1 MKMTDYFRCNLS
13 ITFVFLCMLISSL
26 SFSYQ
31 SLNSSLAIQG
41 SIVNDAL
48 SQKINLDSITDDNA
62 KLLTERLGLSQLFIQ
77 TESISSSWDS
87 NINYPTLIQLIFPQ
101 LAKKFSGATD
111 LFSYKF
117 KLRFNDKDNAQ
128 IKLLST
134 FIVSLF
140 IAYLLCLASVKRL
153 LVKLERNIL
162 KEIGNTTKP
171 NYHASPAITRLL
183 AQHKADHH
191 KELQDQH
198 DKIEALSKQINMDNL
213 TGLYNRFYFRGE
225 LVDILSEKNESQ
237 SAIIALIRATA
248 LGHTNKHRGFQ
259 RGDTYLKD
267 ISNIL
272 KQCTKRYPDSQLYR
286 VSGPDFAIIIP
297 NMTAAVAHKLAR
309 EIKANLDDYQS
320 LHDLENVAYIGITT
334 VHSGQQP
341 EQVLARADTALAKAQ
356 LEGPNHWAFQQ
367 QDAQQENQGQSYWKD
382 VIEEIINKRSLML
395 LSQPVQPIHRNMK
408 NYQEIYTRFIGS
420 NNAMLPTHTL
430 FAMAQRLDYTVKLDQ
445 IIIENI
451 ISNSRTQMDG
461 SSRWGVNLTSQSV
474 QSSAFIVWL
483 ERLLL
488 REPNIATNLVFEID
502 EVILERNIV
511 SSKRVIDM
519 LRRVGSRSAISKFGH
534 GISSFKLFRELKPD
548 YIKIDSGLI
557 QSITDDNASQQ
568 FLRMI
573 VDVAHR
579 MSCQVIAEG
588 VEDLAQKQLLESMYV
603 DGIQGYLISKPAPL
617 SKIAC

>member
-1 MKMTDYFRCNLS
+1 MTDYFRCNLS

-26 SFSYQ
+26 GFSYQ

-297 NMTAAVAHKLAR
+297 NMTPAVAHKLAR

>member
-26 SFSYQ
+26 GFSYQ

-48 SQKINLDSITDDNA
+48 SQKISLDSITDDNA

-237 SAIIALIRATA
+237 SAIIASIRATA

>member
-1 MKMTDYFRCNLS
+1 MTDYFRCNLF
-13 ITFVFLCMLISSL
+13 ITFSFLCMLISAL
-26 SFSYQ
+26 SFSYH
-31 SLNSSLAIQG
+31 SLNSSLAVQG
-41 SIVNDAL
+41 NVVNDAL
-48 SQKINLDSITDDNA
+48 SQKIRLEAITDDNTQ
-62 KLLTERLGLSQLFIQ
+62 LLTEHLALNLLFIQ
-77 TESISSSWDS
+77 TESRSSSWEA
-87 NINYPTLIQLIFPQ
+87 NISYPSLILLTFPQ
-101 LAKKFSGATD
+101 LATKFSGSTD
-111 LFSYKF
+111 LFSYTF
-117 KLRFNDKDNAQ
+117 KLRFNDQDHAL

-134 FIVSLF
+134 FVISLF
-140 IAYLLCLASVKRL
+140 IAYLLCLLSVKRL
-153 LVKLERNIL
+153 LMHVERNIL
-162 KEIGNTTKP
+162 SEISNTAKP
-171 NYHASPAITRLL
+171 TRHSFPAITRLL
-183 AQHKADHH
+183 TQHEAEHH

-198 DKIEALSKQINMDNL
+198 DKIETLSKQINMDNL

-225 LVDILSEKNESQ
+225 LVDLLAENKQSQ
-237 SAIIALIRATA
+237 SAIMVLVRATA
-248 LGHTNKHRGFQ
+248 LGHINKHRGFQ
-259 RGDTYLKD
+259 RGDNYLKD
-267 ISNIL
+267 ISNML

-297 NMTAAVAHKLAR
+297 NMTAAVAHKFAR
-309 EIKANLDDYQS
+309 EIKAKFDEYQS
-320 LHDLENVAYIGITT
+320 LHELENVAYIGITT

-356 LEGPNHWAFQQ
+356 LEGPNYWAFQQ

-382 VIEEIINKRSLML
+382 VIEGIINKRSLML
-395 LSQPVQPIHRNMK
+395 LSQAVQPIHRNMK

-420 NNAMLPTHTL
+420 NNAVLPTHTL

-451 ISNSRTQMDG
+451 VSNSRTQMDG
-461 SSRWGVNLTSQSV
+461 TSRWGVNLTSHSV

-488 REPNIATNLVFEID
+488 REPNTAANLVFEID
-502 EVILERNIV
+502 EVVLERNIV
-511 SSKRVIDM
+511 SSKRAIDM

-534 GISSFKLFRELKPD
+534 GISSFKLFKELKPD

-588 VEDLAQKQLLESMYV
+588 VEELAQKQLLESMHV
-603 DGIQGYLISKPAPL
+603 DGVQGYLIARPAPL

>member
-1 MKMTDYFRCNLS
+1 MTDYFRCNLFL
-13 ITFVFLCMLISSL
+13 TFVFLCVLISAAG
-26 SFSYQ
+26 FSYNA
-31 SLNSSLAIQG
+31 LNSSLAVQG
-41 SIVNDAL
+41 SAVNSAL
-48 SQKINLDSITDDNA
+48 SQKITVDAITDDNT
-62 KLLTERLGLSQLFIQ
+62 KLLTDSLALSQLLIQ
-77 TESISSSWDS
+77 TESVSSSWES
-87 NINYPTLIQLIFPQ
+87 NINYPTLLQLIFPQ
-101 LAKKFSGATD
+101 LTKNFSGATD

-117 KLRFNDKDNAQ
+117 KLKFSEKDNVVIQ
-128 IKLLST
+128 LLST
-134 FIVSLF
+134 FSISLL
-140 IAYLLCLASVKRL
+140 IAYLLCLVSVKRL
-153 LVKLERNIL
+153 LVRLEKNIL
-162 KEIGNTTKP
+162 HEIGNTTTPKQQ
-171 NYHASPAITRLL
+171 SFPAVTRLL
-183 AQHKADHH
+183 AQHKADQH
-191 KELQDQH
+191 KELQGQH
-198 DKIEALSKQINMDNL
+198 DKIESLSKQINMDNL

-225 LVDILSEKNESQ
+225 LVDILSEKKQSQ
-237 SAIIALIRATA
+237 SAILALVRATA
-248 LGHTNKHRGFQ
+248 LGHINKHSGFQ
-259 RGDTYLKD
+259 LGDSYLKD
-267 ISNIL
+267 ISNML

-309 EIKANLDDYQS
+309 EIKANLDEYQS
-320 LHDLENVAYIGITT
+320 LHELENVAYIGITT
-334 VHSGQQP
+334 IHSGHQP

-356 LEGPNHWAFQQ
+356 LEGPNYWAFQQ
-367 QDAQQENQGQSYWKD
+367 QDSQQDNQGQSYWQD

-408 NYQEIYTRFIGS
+408 NYQEIYTRFISS
-420 NNAMLPTHTL
+420 NNVVLPTHTL

-445 IIIENI
+445 LIIENI

-461 SSRWGVNLTSQSV
+461 NCHWGVNLTSHSV

-488 REPNIATNLVFEID
+488 REPNIAANLVFEID
-502 EVILERNIV
+502 EIILERNIV

-534 GISSFKLFRELKPD
+534 GISSFKLFKELKPN

-557 QSITDDNASQQ
+557 KSITDDNASQQ

-588 VEDLAQKQLLESMYV
+588 VEELAQKQLLESMYV
-603 DGIQGYLISKPAPL
+603 DGIQGYLIAKPAPL
-617 SKIAC
+617 SKITN

>member
-1 MKMTDYFRCNLS
+1 MTDYFRCSLF
-13 ITFVFLCMLISSL
+13 ITFVFVCVLASSL
-26 SFSYQ
+26 SFSYN

-41 SIVNDAL
+41 SVVNDAL
-48 SQKINLDSITDDNA
+48 SQKISLDSINDHNA
-62 KLLTERLGLSQLFIQ
+62 KLLTERLALSQLFIQ
-77 TESISSSWDS
+77 TESVSSGWES

-101 LAKKFSGATD
+101 LTKNFSGATD
-111 LFSYKF
+111 LFSYTF
-117 KLRFNDKDNAQ
+117 KLKFSEKDNAIIQ
-128 IKLLST
+128 LLSS
-134 FIVSLF
+134 FVISLF
-140 IAYLLCLASVKRL
+140 IAYILCLISVKRL
-153 LVKLERNIL
+153 LINLERKVL
-162 KEIGNTTKP
+162 GEISNTTKLKHHVFP
-171 NYHASPAITRLL
+171 TVTRLL
-183 AQHKADHH
+183 AQHKADLH

-198 DKIEALSKQINMDNL
+198 DKIESLSKQINMDNL

-225 LVDILSEKNESQ
+225 LVDILSDKKESQ
-237 SAIIALIRATA
+237 SAILALIRATA
-248 LGHTNKHRGFQ
+248 LGHINKHRGFQ
-259 RGDTYLKD
+259 RGDNYLKD

-272 KQCTKRYPDSQLYR
+272 KQCTKRYPDSRLYR

-309 EIKANLDDYQS
+309 EIKANLDEYQS

-356 LEGPNHWAFQQ
+356 LEGPNYWAFQQ

-408 NYQEIYTRFIGS
+408 NYQEIYTRFIGN

-430 FAMAQRLDYTVKLDQ
+430 FAMAQRLDYTVKIDQ

-461 SSRWGVNLTSQSV
+461 TSHWGVNLTSHSV

-488 REPNIATNLVFEID
+488 REPNIASNLVFEID

-534 GISSFKLFRELKPD
+534 GISSFKLFKELKPN
-548 YIKIDSGLI
+548 YIKIDSGLV
-557 QSITDDNASQQ
+557 QAITDDNASQQ

-588 VEDLAQKQLLESMYV
+588 VEELAQKQLLESMYV
-603 DGIQGYLISKPAPL
+603 DGIQGYLISRPAPL

>member
-1 MKMTDYFRCNLS
+1 MTDYFRCNLS

-26 SFSYQ
+26 GFSYQ

-48 SQKINLDSITDDNA
+48 SQKISLDSITDDNA

>member
-1 MKMTDYFRCNLS
+1 MTDYFRCNLF
-13 ITFVFLCMLISSL
+13 ITFVFLGVLFSAL
-26 SFSYQ
+26 GFSYH
-31 SLNSSLAIQG
+31 SLNSSLAVQG
-41 SIVNDAL
+41 SAVNDAL
-48 SQKINLDSITDDNA
+48 SQKITIDSITDHNTQ
-62 KLLTERLGLSQLFIQ
+62 LLTDRLALSHLFIQ
-77 TESISSSWDS
+77 TEAVSSSWDA
-87 NINYPTLIQLIFPQ
+87 NINYPTLIQLIFP
-101 LAKKFSGATD
+101 LLTKNFSGATD

-117 KLRFNDKDNAQ
+117 KLRFSKQDNVVIQ
-128 IKLLST
+128 LLST
-134 FIVSLF
+134 FIASLF
-140 IAYLLCLASVKRL
+140 VAYLLCLASVKRL
-153 LVKLERNIL
+153 LVRVEKNMLH
-162 KEIGNTTKP
+162 EISNTTK
-171 NYHASPAITRLL
+171 SKQQSFPAVTRLL
-183 AQHKADHH
+183 AHNKAEQH

-225 LVDILSEKNESQ
+225 LVDILSDKKQSQ
-237 SAIIALIRATA
+237 SAILALIRATG
-248 LGHTNKHRGFQ
+248 LGHINKQRGFQ
-259 RGDTYLKD
+259 LGDSYLKD
-267 ISNIL
+267 ISNML

-309 EIKANLDDYQS
+309 EIKANLDEYQS
-320 LHDLENVAYIGITT
+320 LHELENVAYIGITT
-334 VHSGQQP
+334 IHSGHQP
-341 EQVLARADTALAKAQ
+341 EKVLARADTALAKAQ
-356 LEGPNHWAFQQ
+356 LEGPNYWAFQQ
-367 QDAQQENQGQSYWKD
+367 QDSEQDNQGQSYWKD
-382 VIEEIINKRSLML
+382 VIEDIINKRSLML

-408 NYQEIYTRFIGS
+408 SYQEIYTRFIGS

-461 SSRWGVNLTSQSV
+461 NSHWGVNLTSNSV

-488 REPNIATNLVFEID
+488 REPNIAANLVFEID
-502 EVILERNIV
+502 EVVLERNLV
-511 SSKRVIDM
+511 SSKRAIDM

-534 GISSFKLFRELKPD
+534 GISSFKLFKELKPN

-588 VEDLAQKQLLESMYV
+588 VEELAQKQLLESMYI
-603 DGIQGYLISKPAPL
+603 DGIQGYLIARPAPL
-617 SKIAC
+617 SKIVS

>member
-1 MKMTDYFRCNLS
+1 MTDYFRCNLS

-26 SFSYQ
+26 GFSYQ

-48 SQKINLDSITDDNA
+48 SQKISLDSITDDNA

-297 NMTAAVAHKLAR
+297 NMTPAVAHKLAR

-488 REPNIATNLVFEID
+488 RGPNIATNLVFEID

>member
-1 MKMTDYFRCNLS
+1 MTDYFRCNLS

-26 SFSYQ
+26 GFSYQ

>member
-1 MKMTDYFRCNLS
+1 MTDYFRCNLS

-26 SFSYQ
+26 GFSYQ

-48 SQKINLDSITDDNA
+48 SQKISLDSITDDNA

-237 SAIIALIRATA
+237 SAIIASIRATA

>member
-297 NMTAAVAHKLAR
+297 NMTPAVAHKLAR

>member
-26 SFSYQ
+26 GFGYHA
-31 SLNSSLAIQG
+31 LNSSLSVQG

-48 SQKINLDSITDDNA
+48 SQRINLDSITDDNA

-87 NINYPTLIQLIFPQ
+87 NTNYPTLILLIFPQ
-101 LAKKFSGATD
+101 LAKNFSGATD

-134 FIVSLF
+134 FIMSLF
-140 IAYLLCLASVKRL
+140 VAYLLCLASVKRL

-162 KEIGNTTKP
+162 SEIGHTTKP
-171 NYHASPAITRLL
+171 KYPAFPAITRLL

-225 LVDILSEKNESQ
+225 LVDILSEKNESK
-237 SAIIALIRATA
+237 SAILALIRATA
-248 LGHTNKHRGFQ
+248 LGHINKHRGFQ

-356 LEGPNHWAFQQ
+356 LEGPNYWAFQQ

-420 NNAMLPTHTL
+420 NNTMLPTHTL

-511 SSKRVIDM
+511 SSKRVVDM

-573 VDVAHR
+573 IDVAHR

-588 VEDLAQKQLLESMYV
+588 VEDLAQKQLLESMYI
-603 DGIQGYLISKPAPL
+603 DGIQGYLISRPAPL

>member
-1 MKMTDYFRCNLS
+1 M
-13 ITFVFLCMLISSL
+13 
-26 SFSYQ
+26 
-31 SLNSSLAIQG
+31 
-41 SIVNDAL
+41 
-48 SQKINLDSITDDNA
+48 
-62 KLLTERLGLSQLFIQ
+62 
-77 TESISSSWDS
+77 
-87 NINYPTLIQLIFPQ
+87 
-101 LAKKFSGATD
+101 
-111 LFSYKF
+111 
-117 KLRFNDKDNAQ
+117 
-128 IKLLST
+128 
-134 FIVSLF
+134 
-140 IAYLLCLASVKRL
+140 KRL

>member
-1 MKMTDYFRCNLS
+1 MTDYFRCSLF
-13 ITFVFLCMLISSL
+13 ITFIFLCVLTSSL

-41 SIVNDAL
+41 SAVNDAL
-48 SQKINLDSITDDNA
+48 SQRISLDSITDDNA
-62 KLLTERLGLSQLFIQ
+62 KLLTEHLALSQLFIQ
-77 TESISSSWDS
+77 TESISSGWES

-101 LAKKFSGATD
+101 LTKHFSGATD

-117 KLRFNDKDNAQ
+117 KLKFSEKDKVLIQ
-128 IKLLST
+128 LLST
-134 FIVSLF
+134 FIISLF
-140 IAYLLCLASVKRL
+140 IAYILCLVSVKRL
-153 LVKLERNIL
+153 LMNVERNIL
-162 KEIGNTTKP
+162 REMSNTAKLK
-171 NYHASPAITRLL
+171 HHVFPAVTRLI
-183 AQHKADHH
+183 AQHTADHH

-198 DKIEALSKQINMDNL
+198 DKIESLSKQINMDNL

-225 LVDILSEKNESQ
+225 LVDTLSDKKESQ
-237 SAIIALIRATA
+237 SAILALIRATA
-248 LGHTNKHRGFQ
+248 LGHINKHRGFQ
-259 RGDTYLKD
+259 RGDNYLKD

-272 KQCTKRYPDSQLYR
+272 RQCTKRYPDSQLYR

-356 LEGPNHWAFQQ
+356 LEGPNYWAFQQ

-451 ISNSRTQMDG
+451 VSNSRTQMDG
-461 SSRWGVNLTSQSV
+461 TSHWGVNLTSHSV

-488 REPNIATNLVFEID
+488 REPSIASNLVFEID

-511 SSKRVIDM
+511 SSKRAIDM

-534 GISSFKLFRELKPD
+534 GISSFKLFKELKPD
-548 YIKIDSGLI
+548 YIKIDSGLV
-557 QSITDDNASQQ
+557 QSITEDNASQQ

-573 VDVAHR
+573 IDVAHR

-588 VEDLAQKQLLESMYV
+588 VEELAQKQLLESMYI
-603 DGIQGYLISKPAPL
+603 DGIQGYLISRPAPL
-617 SKIAC
+617 SKIVS

>member
-1 MKMTDYFRCNLS
+1 
-13 ITFVFLCMLISSL
+13 MLISSL
-26 SFSYQ
+26 GFSYQ

-48 SQKINLDSITDDNA
+48 SQKISLDSITDDNA

>member
-1 MKMTDYFRCNLS
+1 MTDYFRCNLS